1 MTDRGKYS
9 VDDVDFFL
17 LSEHATHLKKR
28 SYNKAFDRA
37 AEVTCLVSIWL
48 PIVQAKPKRSI
59 FPSNRYTSVTVVLT
73 L

>member
-17 LSEHATHLKKR
+17 LSEHATHLKKQ

-48 PIVQAKPKRSI
+48 PIVQAN
-59 FPSNRYTSVTVVLT
+59 PSDLFSLLT
-73 L
+73 GTPVSQLS